1 MYVSKLALDHFRS
14 WSNCVLDFSPK
25 INILLGSNGL
35 GKTNI
40 VESLEV
46 ISTGTSHRVSSLMP
60 LIEINHNCA
69 TIRANVKDFNNTFN
83 SNTLDSSNDLD
94 ETTFELSINLKGAN
108 RARINGKKSLYMK
121 DIVGL
126 VPCVSFTPRDQNLI
140 VSDPTVRRTF
150 IDQAGALLIP
160 NYLPILQEYNHIAK
174 QRSALLKS
182 LSNNYSPN
190 SMNNYNTVSDLEVWT
205 AKFIETGIILT
216 KLRKQIIELLNN
228 VFSNIV
234 KHLSNS
240 SNFASIEYNPSF
252 SEINFNENNFED
264 DFEDD
269 FEENNDNSI
278 RLAISEHFQRIYN
291 GEVARGYNLIG
302 PHRDDFTI
310 FLNDYNAKEF
320 ASNGESWTLAL
331 ALKMA
336 LFKSLEKKNGKK
348 PIAILDDVF
357 AQLDESRR
365 NQILE
370 FAKNQDQVFITV
382 ASLSDIPKDKSV
394 LENSII
400 DVSKIAKKQNEDD
413 SKSLE
418 NNIDIS
424 HKILLENIVNSRKNS
439 VDYVD
444 NDYIENNQNKS
455 TDLGDII

>member
-14 WSNCVLDFSPK
+14 WSSCVFDFSPK

-252 SEINFNENNFED
+252 SEIDFSEN
-264 DFEDD
+264 D

-310 FLNDYNAKEF
+310 LLNNYNAKEF

-348 PIAILDDVF
+348 PIVILDDVF
-357 AQLDESRR
+357 AQLDEFRR
-365 NQILE
+365 KQILE

-394 LENSII
+394 LEHSII
-400 DVSKIAKKQNEDD
+400 DVSKIAKDQNEDD

-418 NNIDIS
+418 NNIDIN
-424 HKILLENIVNSRKNS
+424 HKILLENIVNSRQNS
-439 VDYVD
+439 V
-444 NDYIENNQNKS
+444 DYIENNQNKS
-455 TDLGDII
+455 TDLGDIR

>member
-69 TIRANVKDFNNTFN
+69 TIRANVKDLNNTFN

-252 SEINFNENNFED
+252 SEINFSENN
-264 DFEDD
+264 FEDD

-336 LFKSLEKKNGKK
+336 LFKSLEKKNEKK
-348 PIAILDDVF
+348 PIVILDDVF

-365 NQILE
+365 KQILE

-382 ASLSDIPKDKSV
+382 ASLSDIPKDKSL

-439 VDYVD
+439 VDY
-444 NDYIENNQNKS
+444 IENNQNKS
-455 TDLGDII
+455 TDLGDIR

>member
-14 WSNCVLDFSPK
+14 WSSCVLDFSPK

-252 SEINFNENNFED
+252 SEIDFSENN
-264 DFEDD
+264 FEDD

-278 RLAISEHFQRIYN
+278 RIAISEHFQRIYN

-310 FLNDYNAKEF
+310 LLNDYNAKEF

-348 PIAILDDVF
+348 PIVILDDVF

-365 NQILE
+365 KQILE

-400 DVSKIAKKQNEDD
+400 DVSKIAKNQNEDD
-413 SKSLE
+413 SNSLE

-439 VDYVD
+439 VDY
-444 NDYIENNQNKS
+444 IENNQNKS
-455 TDLGDII
+455 TDLGDIR

>member
-83 SNTLDSSNDLD
+83 SNTLDSSNDLN

-150 IDQAGALLIP
+150 IDQAGVLLIP

-190 SMNNYNTVSDLEVWT
+190 SMNDYNTVSDLEVWT
-205 AKFIETGIILT
+205 AKFIETG
-216 KLRKQIIELLNN
+216 
-228 VFSNIV
+228 
-234 KHLSNS
+234 
-240 SNFASIEYNPSF
+240 
-252 SEINFNENNFED
+252 
-264 DFEDD
+264 
-269 FEENNDNSI
+269 
-278 RLAISEHFQRIYN
+278 
-291 GEVARGYNLIG
+291 
-302 PHRDDFTI
+302 
-310 FLNDYNAKEF
+310 
-320 ASNGESWTLAL
+320 
-331 ALKMA
+331 
-336 LFKSLEKKNGKK
+336 
-348 PIAILDDVF
+348 
-357 AQLDESRR
+357 
-365 NQILE
+365 
-370 FAKNQDQVFITV
+370 
-382 ASLSDIPKDKSV
+382 
-394 LENSII
+394 
-400 DVSKIAKKQNEDD
+400 
-413 SKSLE
+413 
-418 NNIDIS
+418 
-424 HKILLENIVNSRKNS
+424 
-439 VDYVD
+439 
-444 NDYIENNQNKS
+444 
-455 TDLGDII
+455 

>member
-14 WSNCVLDFSPK
+14 WSSCVFDFSPK

-205 AKFIETGIILT
+205 AKFIETGIILI

-252 SEINFNENNFED
+252 SEIDFSEN
-264 DFEDD
+264 D

-310 FLNDYNAKEF
+310 LLNNYNAKEF

-348 PIAILDDVF
+348 PIVILDDVF
-357 AQLDESRR
+357 AQLDEFRR
-365 NQILE
+365 KQILE

-394 LENSII
+394 LEHSII
-400 DVSKIAKKQNEDD
+400 DVSKIAKDQNEDD

-418 NNIDIS
+418 NNIDIN

-439 VDYVD
+439 VDY
-444 NDYIENNQNKS
+444 IENNQNKS
-455 TDLGDII
+455 TDLGDIR

>member
-14 WSNCVLDFSPK
+14 WSSCVFDFSPK

-69 TIRANVKDFNNTFN
+69 TIRANVKDFSNTCN
-83 SNTLDSSNDLD
+83 INTLDGSDNLDNLD

-252 SEINFNENNFED
+252 SEIDFSENNFED
-264 DFEDD
+264 DFE
-269 FEENNDNSI
+269 ESNDNSI

-310 FLNDYNAKEF
+310 LLNDYNAKEF

-336 LFKSLEKKNGKK
+336 LFKSLEKKNEKK
-348 PIAILDDVF
+348 PIVILDDVF

-365 NQILE
+365 KQILE

-400 DVSKIAKKQNEDD
+400 DVSKIAKNQNEDD
-413 SKSLE
+413 SNSLE

-439 VDYVD
+439 VDY
-444 NDYIENNQNKS
+444 IENNQNKS
-455 TDLGDII
+455 TDLGDIR

>member
-14 WSNCVLDFSPK
+14 WSSCVLDFSPK
-25 INILLGSNGL
+25 MNVLVGSNGL
-35 GKTNI
+35 GKTNV

-46 ISTGTSHRVSSLMP
+46 ISTGTSHRVSSLTP

-69 TIRANVKDFNNTFN
+69 TIRANVKDFSNTCN
-83 SNTLDSSNDLD
+83 INTLDGSDNLDNLD

-252 SEINFNENNFED
+252 SEIDFSENNFED
-264 DFEDD
+264 DFE
-269 FEENNDNSI
+269 ESNDNSI

-310 FLNDYNAKEF
+310 LLNDYNAKEF

-331 ALKMA
+331 SLKMA

-348 PIAILDDVF
+348 PIVILDDVF
-357 AQLDESRR
+357 AQLDEFRR
-365 NQILE
+365 KQILE

-400 DVSKIAKKQNEDD
+400 DVSKIAKDQNEDD

-418 NNIDIS
+418 NNIDIN

-439 VDYVD
+439 VDY
-444 NDYIENNQNKS
+444 IENNQNKS
-455 TDLGDII
+455 TDLGDIR

>member
-14 WSNCVLDFSPK
+14 WSSCVLDFSPK

-252 SEINFNENNFED
+252 SEIDFSENNFED
-264 DFEDD
+264 DFE
-269 FEENNDNSI
+269 ESNDNSI
-278 RLAISEHFQRIYN
+278 RFAISEHFQRIYN

-310 FLNDYNAKEF
+310 LLNNYNAKEF

-348 PIAILDDVF
+348 PIVILDDVF
-357 AQLDESRR
+357 AQLDEFRR
-365 NQILE
+365 KQILE

-400 DVSKIAKKQNEDD
+400 DVSKIAKDQNEDD

-418 NNIDIS
+418 NNIDIN

-439 VDYVD
+439 VDY
-444 NDYIENNQNKS
+444 IENNQNKS
-455 TDLGDII
+455 TDLGDIR

>member
-252 SEINFNENNFED
+252 SEIDFSENN
-264 DFEDD
+264 FEDD

-348 PIAILDDVF
+348 PIVILDDVF

-365 NQILE
+365 KQILE

-382 ASLSDIPKDKSV
+382 ASLSDIPKDKSL

-439 VDYVD
+439 VDY
-444 NDYIENNQNKS
+444 IENNQNKS
-455 TDLGDII
+455 TDLGDIR

>member
-14 WSNCVLDFSPK
+14 WSSCVLDFSPK

-252 SEINFNENNFED
+252 SEIDFSENNFED
-264 DFEDD
+264 DFE
-269 FEENNDNSI
+269 ESNDNSI

-310 FLNDYNAKEF
+310 LLNDYNAKEF

-336 LFKSLEKKNGKK
+336 LFKSLEKKNEKK
-348 PIAILDDVF
+348 PIVILDDVF

-365 NQILE
+365 KQILE

-400 DVSKIAKKQNEDD
+400 DVSKIAKNQNEDD
-413 SKSLE
+413 SNSLE

-439 VDYVD
+439 VDY
-444 NDYIENNQNKS
+444 IENNQNKS
-455 TDLGDII
+455 TDLGDIR

>member
-14 WSNCVLDFSPK
+14 WSSCVLDFSPK
-25 INILLGSNGL
+25 MNVLVGSNGL

-46 ISTGTSHRVSSLMP
+46 ISTGTSHRVSSLAP

-69 TIRANVKDFNNTFN
+69 TIRANVKDFNNTCN
-83 SNTLDSSNDLD
+83 SNTLDGSDNLD

-108 RARINGKKSLYMK
+108 RARINGKKSLYIK

-126 VPCVSFTPRDQNLI
+126 IPCVSFTPRDQNLI

-150 IDQAGALLIP
+150 IDQAGTLLIP
-160 NYLPILQEYNHIAK
+160 NYLQILQEYNHIAK
-174 QRSALLKS
+174 QRSALLKN

-216 KLRKQIIELLNN
+216 KLRKKIIELLNN

-234 KHLSNS
+234 KQLSNS
-240 SNFASIEYNPSF
+240 SNFALIEYNPSF
-252 SEINFNENNFED
+252 SEIDFSEN
-264 DFEDD
+264 D

-310 FLNDYNAKEF
+310 LINNYNAKEF

-348 PIAILDDVF
+348 PIVILDDVF
-357 AQLDESRR
+357 AQLDEFRR
-365 NQILE
+365 KQILE

-400 DVSKIAKKQNEDD
+400 DVSKIAKDQNEDD

-418 NNIDIS
+418 NNIDIN

-439 VDYVD
+439 ADFVD
-444 NDYIENNQNKS
+444 ENENKS
-455 TDLGDII
+455 KNLGDSR

>member
-14 WSNCVLDFSPK
+14 WSSCVLDFSPK
-25 INILLGSNGL
+25 MNVLVGSNGL

-46 ISTGTSHRVSSLMP
+46 ISTGTSHRVSSLAP

-69 TIRANVKDFNNTFN
+69 TIRANVKDFNNTCN
-83 SNTLDSSNDLD
+83 SNTLDGSDNLD

-108 RARINGKKSLYMK
+108 RARINGKKSLYIK

-126 VPCVSFTPRDQNLI
+126 IPCVSFTPRDQNLI

-150 IDQAGALLIP
+150 IDQAGTLLIP
-160 NYLPILQEYNHIAK
+160 NYLQILQEYNHIAK
-174 QRSALLKS
+174 QRSALLKN

-216 KLRKQIIELLNN
+216 KLRKKIIELLNN

-234 KHLSNS
+234 KQLSNS
-240 SNFASIEYNPSF
+240 SNFALIEYNPSF
-252 SEINFNENNFED
+252 SEIDFSEN
-264 DFEDD
+264 D

-310 FLNDYNAKEF
+310 LINNYNAKEF

-348 PIAILDDVF
+348 PIVILDDVF
-357 AQLDESRR
+357 AQLDEFRR
-365 NQILE
+365 KQILE

-400 DVSKIAKKQNEDD
+400 DVSKIAKNQNEDD

-418 NNIDIS
+418 NNIDIN

-439 VDYVD
+439 ADFVD
-444 NDYIENNQNKS
+444 ENENKS
-455 TDLGDII
+455 KNLGDSR

>member
-14 WSNCVLDFSPK
+14 WSSCVLDFSPK
-25 INILLGSNGL
+25 MNVLVGSNGL
-35 GKTNI
+35 GKTNV

-46 ISTGTSHRVSSLMP
+46 ISTGTSHRVSSLTP

-69 TIRANVKDFNNTFN
+69 TIRANVKDFSNTCN
-83 SNTLDSSNDLD
+83 INTLDGSDNLDNLD

-252 SEINFNENNFED
+252 SEIDFSENNFED
-264 DFEDD
+264 DFE
-269 FEENNDNSI
+269 ESNDNSI

-310 FLNDYNAKEF
+310 LLNDYNAKEF

-336 LFKSLEKKNGKK
+336 LFKSLEKKNEKK
-348 PIAILDDVF
+348 PIVILDDVF

-365 NQILE
+365 KQILE

-400 DVSKIAKKQNEDD
+400 DVSKIAKNQNEDD
-413 SKSLE
+413 SNSLE

-439 VDYVD
+439 VDY
-444 NDYIENNQNKS
+444 IENNQNKS
-455 TDLGDII
+455 TDLGDIR

>member
-252 SEINFNENNFED
+252 SEINFSENN
-264 DFEDD
+264 FEDD

-348 PIAILDDVF
+348 PIVILDDVF

-365 NQILE
+365 KQILE

-400 DVSKIAKKQNEDD
+400 DVSKIAKNQNEDD

-439 VDYVD
+439 VDY
-444 NDYIENNQNKS
+444 IENNQNKS
-455 TDLGDII
+455 TDLGDIR

>member
-83 SNTLDSSNDLD
+83 SNTLDSSNDLN

-150 IDQAGALLIP
+150 IDQAGVLLIP

-190 SMNNYNTVSDLEVWT
+190 SMNDYNTVSDLEVWT

-252 SEINFNENNFED
+252 SEIDFRENN
-264 DFEDD
+264 FEDD

-310 FLNDYNAKEF
+310 LLNNYNAKEF

-348 PIAILDDVF
+348 PIVILDDVF

-365 NQILE
+365 KQILE

-439 VDYVD
+439 VDY
-444 NDYIENNQNKS
+444 IENNQNKS
-455 TDLGDII
+455 TDLGDIR

>member
-46 ISTGTSHRVSSLMP
+46 ISTGTSHRVSSLIP

-252 SEINFNENNFED
+252 SEINFSENN
-264 DFEDD
+264 FEDD

-310 FLNDYNAKEF
+310 LLNDYNAKEF

-336 LFKSLEKKNGKK
+336 LFKSLEKKNEKK
-348 PIAILDDVF
+348 PIVILDDVF

-365 NQILE
+365 KQILE

-382 ASLSDIPKDKSV
+382 ASLSDIPKDKSL

-439 VDYVD
+439 VDY
-444 NDYIENNQNKS
+444 IENNQNKS
-455 TDLGDII
+455 TDLGDIR

>member
-60 LIEINHNCA
+60 LIEINHNCS
-69 TIRANVKDFNNTFN
+69 TIRANVKDFNNTLN

-252 SEINFNENNFED
+252 SEINFSENN
-264 DFEDD
+264 FEDD

-278 RLAISEHFQRIYN
+278 RLAISEHFQRIYT

-348 PIAILDDVF
+348 PIVILDDVF

-365 NQILE
+365 KQILE

-400 DVSKIAKKQNEDD
+400 DVSKIAKNQNEDD

-439 VDYVD
+439 VDY
-444 NDYIENNQNKS
+444 IENNQNKS
-455 TDLGDII
+455 TDLGDIR

>member
-83 SNTLDSSNDLD
+83 SNTLDSSNDLN

-150 IDQAGALLIP
+150 IDQAGVLLIP

-190 SMNNYNTVSDLEVWT
+190 SMNDYNTVSDLEVWT

-252 SEINFNENNFED
+252 SEIDFRENNFED

-310 FLNDYNAKEF
+310 LLNNYNAKEF

-348 PIAILDDVF
+348 PIVILDDVF

-365 NQILE
+365 KQILE

-382 ASLSDIPKDKSV
+382 ASLSDIPKDKSL

-400 DVSKIAKKQNEDD
+400 DVSKIAKNQNEDD

-439 VDYVD
+439 VDY
-444 NDYIENNQNKS
+444 IENNQNKS
-455 TDLGDII
+455 TDLGDIR

>member
-46 ISTGTSHRVSSLMP
+46 ISTGTSHRVSSLIP

-190 SMNNYNTVSDLEVWT
+190 SMNDYNTVSDLEVWT

-252 SEINFNENNFED
+252 SEIDFSENN
-264 DFEDD
+264 FEDD

-310 FLNDYNAKEF
+310 LLNNYNAKEF

-348 PIAILDDVF
+348 PIVILDDVF

-365 NQILE
+365 KQILE

-382 ASLSDIPKDKSV
+382 ASLSDIPKDKSL

-439 VDYVD
+439 VDY
-444 NDYIENNQNKS
+444 IENNQNKS
-455 TDLGDII
+455 TDLGDIR

>member
-252 SEINFNENNFED
+252 SEIDFSENN
-264 DFEDD
+264 FEDD

-310 FLNDYNAKEF
+310 LLNNYNAKEF

-336 LFKSLEKKNGKK
+336 LFKSLEKKNRKK
-348 PIAILDDVF
+348 PIVILDDVF

-365 NQILE
+365 KQILE

-382 ASLSDIPKDKSV
+382 ASLSDIPKDKSL

-400 DVSKIAKKQNEDD
+400 DVSKIAKNQNEDD

-439 VDYVD
+439 VDY
-444 NDYIENNQNKS
+444 IENNQNKS
-455 TDLGDII
+455 TDLGDIR

>member
-14 WSNCVLDFSPK
+14 WSSCVLDFSPK
-25 INILLGSNGL
+25 MNVLVGSNGL

-46 ISTGTSHRVSSLMP
+46 ISTGTSHRVSSLAP

-69 TIRANVKDFNNTFN
+69 TIRANVKDFNNTCN
-83 SNTLDSSNDLD
+83 SNTLDGSDNLDNLD

-108 RARINGKKSLYMK
+108 RARINGKKSLYIK

-126 VPCVSFTPRDQNLI
+126 IPCVSFTPRDQNLI

-150 IDQAGALLIP
+150 IDQAGTLLIP
-160 NYLPILQEYNHIAK
+160 NYLQILQEYNHIAK
-174 QRSALLKS
+174 QRSALLKN

-216 KLRKQIIELLNN
+216 KLRKKIIELLNN

-234 KHLSNS
+234 KQLSNS
-240 SNFASIEYNPSF
+240 SNFALIEYNPSF
-252 SEINFNENNFED
+252 SEIDFSEN
-264 DFEDD
+264 D

-310 FLNDYNAKEF
+310 LINNYNAKEF

-348 PIAILDDVF
+348 PIVILDDVF
-357 AQLDESRR
+357 AQLDEFRR
-365 NQILE
+365 KQILE

-400 DVSKIAKKQNEDD
+400 DVSKIAKDQNEDD

-418 NNIDIS
+418 NNIDIN

-439 VDYVD
+439 ADFVD
-444 NDYIENNQNKS
+444 ENENKS
-455 TDLGDII
+455 KNLGDSR

>member
-174 QRSALLKS
+174 QRSALLKN

-205 AKFIETGIILT
+205 AKFIEAGIILT

-252 SEINFNENNFED
+252 SEIDFRENNFEN

-348 PIAILDDVF
+348 PIVILDDVF

-365 NQILE
+365 KQILE

-382 ASLSDIPKDKSV
+382 ASLSDIPKDKSL

-439 VDYVD
+439 VDY
-444 NDYIENNQNKS
+444 IENNQNKS
-455 TDLGDII
+455 TDLGDIR

>member
-14 WSNCVLDFSPK
+14 WSSCVLDFSPK
-25 INILLGSNGL
+25 MNVLVGSNGL
-35 GKTNI
+35 GKTNV

-46 ISTGTSHRVSSLMP
+46 ISTGTSHRVSSLTP

-69 TIRANVKDFNNTFN
+69 TIRANVKDFSNTCN
-83 SNTLDSSNDLD
+83 INTLDGSDNLDNLD

-234 KHLSNS
+234 KHISNS

-252 SEINFNENNFED
+252 SEIDFSENNFED
-264 DFEDD
+264 DFE
-269 FEENNDNSI
+269 ESNDNSI

-310 FLNDYNAKEF
+310 LLNDYNAKEF

-348 PIAILDDVF
+348 PIVILDDVF
-357 AQLDESRR
+357 AQLDEFRR
-365 NQILE
+365 KQILE

-400 DVSKIAKKQNEDD
+400 DVSKIAKDQNEDD

-418 NNIDIS
+418 NNIDIN

-439 VDYVD
+439 VDY
-444 NDYIENNQNKS
+444 IENNQNKS
-455 TDLGDII
+455 TDLGDIR

>member
-252 SEINFNENNFED
+252 SEINFSENN
-264 DFEDD
+264 FEDD

-336 LFKSLEKKNGKK
+336 LFKSLEKKNEKK
-348 PIAILDDVF
+348 PIVILDDVF

-365 NQILE
+365 KQILE

-400 DVSKIAKKQNEDD
+400 DVSKIAKNQNEDD

-439 VDYVD
+439 VDY
-444 NDYIENNQNKS
+444 IENNQNKS
-455 TDLGDII
+455 TDLGDIR

>member
-69 TIRANVKDFNNTFN
+69 TIRANVKDFNNTLN
-83 SNTLDSSNDLD
+83 SNILDSSNDLD

-150 IDQAGALLIP
+150 IDQAGVLLIP

-190 SMNNYNTVSDLEVWT
+190 SMNDYNTVSDLEVWT

-252 SEINFNENNFED
+252 SEIDFRENN
-264 DFEDD
+264 FEDD

-310 FLNDYNAKEF
+310 LLNNYNAKEF

-348 PIAILDDVF
+348 PIVILDDVF

-365 NQILE
+365 KQILE

-382 ASLSDIPKDKSV
+382 ASLSDIPKDESV

-400 DVSKIAKKQNEDD
+400 DVSKIAKNQNEDK

-439 VDYVD
+439 VDY
-444 NDYIENNQNKS
+444 IENNQNKS
-455 TDLGDII
+455 TDLGDAI

>member
-14 WSNCVLDFSPK
+14 WSSCVLDFSPK
-25 INILLGSNGL
+25 MNVLVGSNGL
-35 GKTNI
+35 GKTNV

-46 ISTGTSHRVSSLMP
+46 ISTGTSHRVSSLTP

-69 TIRANVKDFNNTFN
+69 TIRANVKDFSNTCN
-83 SNTLDSSNDLD
+83 INTLDGSDNLDNLD

-216 KLRKQIIELLNN
+216 KLRKQIIEILNN

-252 SEINFNENNFED
+252 SEIDFSENNFED
-264 DFEDD
+264 DFE
-269 FEENNDNSI
+269 ESNDNSI

-310 FLNDYNAKEF
+310 LLNDYNAKEF

-336 LFKSLEKKNGKK
+336 LFKSLEKKNEKK
-348 PIAILDDVF
+348 PIVILDDVF

-365 NQILE
+365 KQILE

-400 DVSKIAKKQNEDD
+400 DVSKIAKNQNEDD
-413 SKSLE
+413 SNSLE

-439 VDYVD
+439 VDY
-444 NDYIENNQNKS
+444 IENNQNKS
-455 TDLGDII
+455 TDLGDIR

>member
-252 SEINFNENNFED
+252 SEINFSKNNFED
-264 DFEDD
+264 DFE
-269 FEENNDNSI
+269 ESNDNSI

-310 FLNDYNAKEF
+310 LLNDYNAKEF

-336 LFKSLEKKNGKK
+336 LFKSLEKKNEKK
-348 PIAILDDVF
+348 PIVILDDVF

-365 NQILE
+365 KQILE

-382 ASLSDIPKDKSV
+382 ASLSDIPKDKSL

-439 VDYVD
+439 VDY
-444 NDYIENNQNKS
+444 IENNQNKS

>member
-14 WSNCVLDFSPK
+14 WSSCVLDFSPK
-25 INILLGSNGL
+25 MNVLVGSNGL
-35 GKTNI
+35 GKTNV

-46 ISTGTSHRVSSLMP
+46 ISTGTSHRVSSLTP

-69 TIRANVKDFNNTFN
+69 TIRANVKDFSNTCN
-83 SNTLDSSNDLD
+83 INTLDGSDNLDNLD

-252 SEINFNENNFED
+252 SEIDFSENNFED
-264 DFEDD
+264 DFE
-269 FEENNDNSI
+269 ESNDNSI

-310 FLNDYNAKEF
+310 LLNNYNAKEF

-348 PIAILDDVF
+348 PIVILDDVF
-357 AQLDESRR
+357 AQLDEFRR
-365 NQILE
+365 KQILE

-400 DVSKIAKKQNEDD
+400 DVSKIAKDQNEDD

-418 NNIDIS
+418 NNIDIN

-439 VDYVD
+439 VDY
-444 NDYIENNQNKS
+444 IENNQNKS
-455 TDLGDII
+455 TDLGDIR

>member
-46 ISTGTSHRVSSLMP
+46 ISTGTSHRVSSLIP

-252 SEINFNENNFED
+252 SEIDFSENN
-264 DFEDD
+264 FEDD

-348 PIAILDDVF
+348 PIVILDDVF

-365 NQILE
+365 KQILE

-400 DVSKIAKKQNEDD
+400 DVSKIAKNQNEDD

-439 VDYVD
+439 VDY
-444 NDYIENNQNKS
+444 IENNQNKS
-455 TDLGDII
+455 TDLGDIR

>member
-252 SEINFNENNFED
+252 SEINFSENN
-264 DFEDD
+264 FEDD

-310 FLNDYNAKEF
+310 LLNDYNAKEF

-336 LFKSLEKKNGKK
+336 LFKSLEKKNEKK
-348 PIAILDDVF
+348 PIVILDDVF

-365 NQILE
+365 KQILE

-382 ASLSDIPKDKSV
+382 ASLSDIPKDKSL

-439 VDYVD
+439 VDY
-444 NDYIENNQNKS
+444 IENNQNKS
-455 TDLGDII
+455 TDLGDIR

>member
-240 SNFASIEYNPSF
+240 ANFASIEYNPSF
-252 SEINFNENNFED
+252 SEINFSENN
-264 DFEDD
+264 FEDD

-336 LFKSLEKKNGKK
+336 LFKSLEKKNEKK
-348 PIAILDDVF
+348 PIVILDDVF

-365 NQILE
+365 KQILE

-400 DVSKIAKKQNEDD
+400 DVSKIAKNQNEDD

-439 VDYVD
+439 VDY
-444 NDYIENNQNKS
+444 IENNQNKS
-455 TDLGDII
+455 TDLGDIR

>member
-46 ISTGTSHRVSSLMP
+46 ISTGTSHRVSSLIP

-205 AKFIETGIILT
+205 AKFIEAGIILT

-252 SEINFNENNFED
+252 SEIDFSENNFED
-264 DFEDD
+264 DFEEDD

-310 FLNDYNAKEF
+310 LLNNYNAKEF

-348 PIAILDDVF
+348 PIVILDDVF

-365 NQILE
+365 KQILE

-382 ASLSDIPKDKSV
+382 ASLSDIPKDKSL

-400 DVSKIAKKQNEDD
+400 DVYKIAKNQNEDD

-439 VDYVD
+439 VDY
-444 NDYIENNQNKS
+444 IENSQNKS
-455 TDLGDII
+455 TDLGDIR

>member
-14 WSNCVLDFSPK
+14 WSSCVLDFSPK

-252 SEINFNENNFED
+252 SEIDFSEN
-264 DFEDD
+264 D

-278 RLAISEHFQRIYN
+278 RIAISEHFQRIYN

-310 FLNDYNAKEF
+310 LLNNYNAKEF

-336 LFKSLEKKNGKK
+336 LFKSLEKKNEKK
-348 PIAILDDVF
+348 PIVILDDVF

-365 NQILE
+365 KQILE

-400 DVSKIAKKQNEDD
+400 DVSKIAKNQNEDD
-413 SKSLE
+413 SNSLE

-439 VDYVD
+439 VDY
-444 NDYIENNQNKS
+444 IENNQNKS
-455 TDLGDII
+455 TDLGDIR

>member
-14 WSNCVLDFSPK
+14 WSSCVLDFSPK

-252 SEINFNENNFED
+252 SEIDFSENN
-264 DFEDD
+264 FEDD

-278 RLAISEHFQRIYN
+278 RIAISEHFQRIYN

-310 FLNDYNAKEF
+310 LLNNYNAKEF

-336 LFKSLEKKNGKK
+336 LFKSLEKKNEKK
-348 PIAILDDVF
+348 PIVILDDVF

-365 NQILE
+365 KQILE

-400 DVSKIAKKQNEDD
+400 DVSKIAKNQNEDD
-413 SKSLE
+413 SNSLE

-439 VDYVD
+439 VDY
-444 NDYIENNQNKS
+444 IENNQNKS
-455 TDLGDII
+455 TDLGDIR

>member
-14 WSNCVLDFSPK
+14 WSSCVFDFSPK

-69 TIRANVKDFNNTFN
+69 TIRADVKDFNNTFN

-252 SEINFNENNFED
+252 SEIDFSEN
-264 DFEDD
+264 D

-310 FLNDYNAKEF
+310 LLNNYNAKEF

-348 PIAILDDVF
+348 PIVILDDVF
-357 AQLDESRR
+357 AQLDEFRR
-365 NQILE
+365 KQILE

-400 DVSKIAKKQNEDD
+400 DVSKIAKDQNEDD

-418 NNIDIS
+418 NNIDIN

-439 VDYVD
+439 VDY
-444 NDYIENNQNKS
+444 IENNQNKS
-455 TDLGDII
+455 TDLGDIR

>member
-14 WSNCVLDFSPK
+14 WSSCVLDFSPK
-25 INILLGSNGL
+25 MNVLVGSNGL
-35 GKTNI
+35 GKTNV

-46 ISTGTSHRVSSLMP
+46 ISTGTSHRVSSLTP

-69 TIRANVKDFNNTFN
+69 TIRANVKDFSNTCN
-83 SNTLDSSNDLD
+83 INTLDGSDNLDNLD

-252 SEINFNENNFED
+252 SEIDFSENNFED
-264 DFEDD
+264 DFE
-269 FEENNDNSI
+269 ESNDNSI

-310 FLNDYNAKEF
+310 LLNDYNAKEF

-336 LFKSLEKKNGKK
+336 LFKSLEKKNEKK
-348 PIAILDDVF
+348 PIVILDDVF

-365 NQILE
+365 KQILE

-400 DVSKIAKKQNEDD
+400 DVSKIAKNQNEDD
-413 SKSLE
+413 SNSLE

-424 HKILLENIVNSRKNS
+424 HKILLENIVNSRQNS
-439 VDYVD
+439 V
-444 NDYIENNQNKS
+444 DYIENNQNKS
-455 TDLGDII
+455 TDLGDIR